1 MELLGADGAGEEY
14 APLITAD
21 VAGTVFGVLPH
32 TVMAVPVSFRDGGEL
47 RLQGQKRREGEEYH
61 HDSSH

>member
-21 VAGTVFGVLPH
+21 VARTVLGVLPH
-32 TVMAVPVSFRDGGEL
+32 TVVAVPVSFRDGGEL
-47 RLQGQKRREGEEYH
+47 RLKGQKRRGR
-61 HDSSH
+61 

>member
-21 VAGTVFGVLPH
+21 VARTVLGVLPH
-32 TVMAVPVSFRDGGEL
+32 TVVTVPVTFRDGGEL
-47 RLQGQKRREGEEYH
+47 RL
-61 HDSSH
+61 